1 MGGIRWLLG
10 RSRCD
15 DVLMTEPITAEITT
29 ADGRRYAVREAGPDD
44 EPGVLALLQAATTYF
59 EAATGLPSGPADLQS
74 LYYSLPP
81 GADWQD
87 KRILVVTED
96 TGGPVVGVID
106 AILRFPAPDA
116 CAVGL
121 FLLHPS
127 LWGTRTGPAV
137 AGALLERAAASG
149 TARVTATVP
158 VGWDRGRRFLTSLS
172 FRFGDPAP
180 HGPTTA
186 NRSTGPRERAV
197 ERAELVL
204 TRQG

>member
-1 MGGIRWLLG
+1 MNRMIE
-10 RSRCD
+10 S
-15 DVLMTEPITAEITT
+15 ITVTT
-29 ADGRRYAVREAGPDD
+29 QDGRRYTVREAGPGD
-44 EPGVLALLQAATTYF
+44 EPGVLALFEASTEYF

-87 KRILVVTED
+87 KRILVVTGD
-96 TGGPVVGVID
+96 GDGPVVGIID
-106 AILRFPAPDA
+106 AVLRFPRPDA

-127 LWGTRTGPAV
+127 LWGTGTGRAV
-137 AGALLERAAASG
+137 ATALLERTAASG

-158 VGWDRGRRFLTSLS
+158 ADWERGRRFLSAFS
-172 FRFGDPAP
+172 FHFTGPAP

-186 NRSTGPRERAV
+186 NRTTGPREPAV

-204 TRQG
+204 GRPA

>member
-1 MGGIRWLLG
+1 
-10 RSRCD
+10 
-15 DVLMTEPITAEITT
+15 MTEPITVTT
-29 ADGRRYAVREAGPDD
+29 EDGRRYTVREATPDD
-44 EPGVLALLQAATTYF
+44 EPGVTSLFEASTEYF

-87 KRILVVTED
+87 KRILVVTEGAD
-96 TGGPVVGVID
+96 GPVVGIVD
-106 AILRFPAPDA
+106 AVLRHPDPDA

-127 LWGTRTGPAV
+127 LWG
-137 AGALLERAAASG
+137 AGAARPLATALLDRTAASG

-158 VGWDRGRRFLTSLS
+158 SDWDRGRRFLTALS
-172 FRFGDPAP
+172 FRFTGPASQ
-180 HGPTTA
+180 GPTTA
-186 NRSTGPRERAV
+186 NRSTGPREPVV

-204 TRQG
+204 APKAG